1 LYRVHDT
8 LSRKGR
14 EKGTDLFLCPKKYK
28 PWTIATTLPGWDA
41 IAQAM
46 QAMMML
52 TGAGS
57 AENKS
62 PFTPFATSSKKRK
75 WRFIERFYSPASGA
89 KARLA

>member
-1 LYRVHDT
+1 MLFSRVFIAIFYT
-8 LSRKGR
+8 RSGENARFTKRGPQKGDR
-14 EKGTDLFLCPKKYK
+14 FIFMSEETQTMDNSSN
-28 PWTIATTLPGWDA
+28 TLPGWDA

-62 PFTPFATSSKKRK
+62 PFTIRVA
-75 WRFIERFYSPASGA
+75 GQG
-89 KARLA
+89 LGDG